1 MTKYREINLI
11 EVNLKDLL
19 FEFKNFSKIITKND
33 NKKNNEII
41 ERILQLRNFAK
52 KIVDLLDEMYVKE
65 LKGGNNG

>member
-33 NKKNNEII
+33 NKKNNELI

-52 KIVDLLDEMYVKE
+52 KIVDLLDEMYIKE